1 MTEFKLY
8 GIPNCDTVKKAKR
21 WFEDKGLSYHFH
33 DFRKDGLDEAMIAPW
48 LNTVGV
54 EKLINKRGT
63 TWRKLE
69 PEIQQLAE
77 SNPTQ
82 LMMEYPAL
90 IKRPV
95 IEGPHGIS
103 VGFTAQEQASISD
116 VI

>member
-8 GIPNCDTVKKAKR
+8 GISNCDTVKKAKR
-21 WFEDKGLSYHFH
+21 WFEEKGQAYHFH
-33 DFRKDGLDEAMIAPW
+33 DFRKDGLDEAMIMPW
-48 LNTVGV
+48 LDAVGA

-63 TWRKLE
+63 TWRKLA
-69 PEIQQLAE
+69 PEIQQLAQ

-82 LMMEYPAL
+82 LMVEYPAL

-95 IEGPHGIS
+95 IEGAHGIS
-103 VGFTAQEQASISD
+103 VGFTAKEQTSIAD